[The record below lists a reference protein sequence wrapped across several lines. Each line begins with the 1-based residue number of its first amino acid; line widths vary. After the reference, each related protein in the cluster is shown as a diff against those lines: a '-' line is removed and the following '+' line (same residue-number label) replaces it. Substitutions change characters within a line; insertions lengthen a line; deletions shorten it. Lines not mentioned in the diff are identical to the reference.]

1 MTEEIKRRFEE
12 YCVEHKISGEKKKE
26 LKNKLEELIKRSK
39 FEPGESLGI
48 VTTQSLSEP
57 ATQMTMRSYH
67 FAASAGIRMVSG
79 LPRLIELFDLRKDID
94 NVTTVYL
101 LENSKEKAEKL
112 ATEIAESKLEN
123 VISDIDYELL
133 DSRVKVSLDK
143 ASLDKLYL
151 TPEEIVTGVIK
162 KFVKKY
168 KSSLSRNKLY
178 FEDVKSYS
186 EFRILKQK
194 LLNLHIKGV
203 KGAKETLI
211 LNRDG
216 EWIIQVRGGSFK
228 KIISL
233 ENVDTTRT
241 TTTDVE
247 EICDVLG
254 IEAARTMLINEI
266 KKTLEE
272 QGIEVD
278 PRYIGV
284 AADVMCANGKVE
296 AMSRYGI
303 MKYKN
308 SVLTKL
314 NFEETV
320 KLLFDSAILN
330 RKDKLNTAMA
340 NLMINQLSPIGTG
353 TVKLRW
359 RL

>member
-12 YCVEHKISGEKKKE
+12 Y
-26 LKNKLEELIKRSK
+26 
-39 FEPGESLGI
+39 SLGI

-67 FAASAGIRMVSG
+67 FAASA
-79 LPRLIELFDLRKDID
+79 DID

-151 TPEEIVTGVIK
+151 TPEEIITGVIK

-168 KSSLSRNKLY
+168 KSSLSKNKIY

-228 KIISL
+228 KII
-233 ENVDTTRT
+233 
-241 TTTDVE
+241 
-247 EICDVLG
+247 
-254 IEAARTMLINEI
+254 
-266 KKTLEE
+266 
-272 QGIEVD
+272 
-278 PRYIGV
+278 
-284 AADVMCANGKVE
+284 
-296 AMSRYGI
+296 YGI
-303 MKYKN
+303 MKYKS

-359 RL
+359 KL